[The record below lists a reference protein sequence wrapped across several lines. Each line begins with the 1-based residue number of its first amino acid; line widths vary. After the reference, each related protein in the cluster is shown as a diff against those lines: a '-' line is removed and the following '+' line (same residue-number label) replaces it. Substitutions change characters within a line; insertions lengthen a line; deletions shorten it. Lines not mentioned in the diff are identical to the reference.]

1 MKKINLLFFF
11 RVISSLKILGL
22 ILLLTSNFLYGH
34 NHYLETDPAENPD
47 ESTRSPN
54 SKENNELDE
63 TTKKL
68 RDNLISAGFIHSVG
82 SSGPN
87 QSIYRSTHNSRLVNK
102 VFEAECSEEYKK
114 FDEDMESFIQSIN
127 NPQASSNQTLR
138 IEGALTSCINKIFKE
153 YKKLNNLF
161 TRPIN
166 KLYNNKFSHQTTCLL
181 NTLDSSFITDN
192 IKETSNSSKNFKE
205 IKKYINNFLKLT
217 DHCIKPENGIVS
229 LQKNFNP
236 QLCGLR
242 RLYSFNQTE
251 HAKLKTFFETQVP
264 TDEGSKSCHVLRDEL
279 IKFTEDSAFKKFIAL
294 AKTDC
299 SSIQSLKHSSND
311 DCSTLAKQLNPPYPE
326 KNPDNL
332 FNECSSAIDTAYKQC
347 FGEEGQQT
355 ESQLVLSLIN
365 QKSPAVC
372 EQNRLA
378 KAQQAKQDCVQAINQ
393 CMDDCADKIESFKE
407 KFLQCFFLPDFNP
420 NSYRA
425 IHKHS
430 NCQQRIKDLK
440 DAFQEQA
447 GKAPFEVVNP
457 TLESLNHST
466 DSNSSTAFHIKDTCS
481 DPLEKTQF
489 AKKLTEMQ
497 KECQQNPQQQNSQE
511 HNQLVDPVTASH
523 TSSGSSARHSTSSSS
538 SGGVKNA
545 PFSYENNN
553 PFNYNSHSQTEDNQ
567 NPNSSF
573 QILPPDSSPHNSRSD
588 NNKGSVSAD
597 FENTKDSATDPNSS
611 YKNSSSS
618 PPSRRGISSQG
629 YSSSNENPS
638 LAETNTEK
646 ETDQTLSNKIHKGIR
661 QFLTSD
667 EQYGAIDE
675 RYPQS
680 ATSQF
685 LDWLGDKKRQAKKQ
699 ALKAYDGIAGIS
711 REEFQ
716 RRLQLNNEGVDL
728 FELQKELFIEA
739 CKTHNCEGSGA
750 SSEVQAQINQ
760 QGRQPSSQ

>member
-22 ILLLTSNFLYGH
+22 ILLLNSNFLYGH
-34 NHYLETDPAENPD
+34 NHYLETDPVENPD

-54 SKENNELDE
+54 SKENNELDA

-87 QSIYRSTHNSRLVNK
+87 QFIYRSTPDSMLVNK
-102 VFEAECSEEYKK
+102 VFKAECPNEYKK
-114 FDEDMESFIQSIN
+114 FDEDREFLIQSIN
-127 NPQASSNQTLR
+127 NSQAPSNQTLI
-138 IEGALTSCINKIFKE
+138 IEAYLRKCIDNIYKNYVNLSHKFAQPINQNWTSLTQTVDPNAKVFLDRKFADSIKSLSKPQFENWKKIKNKIKE
-153 YKKLNNLF
+153 YREFEDICDSAVNSAQCFKASFRGRSCPNFYDQRLQNLF
-161 TRPIN
+161 N
-166 KLYNNKFSHQTTCLL
+166 ALDQGFWGKTCRQWIGDFEDF
-181 NTLDSSFITDN
+181 TKTD
-192 IKETSNSSKNFKE
+192 TFKN
-205 IKKYINNFLKLT
+205 
-217 DHCIKPENGIVS
+217 
-229 LQKNFNP
+229 
-236 QLCGLR
+236 
-242 RLYSFNQTE
+242 
-251 HAKLKTFFETQVP
+251 
-264 TDEGSKSCHVLRDEL
+264 
-279 IKFTEDSAFKKFIAL
+279 FIAL

-299 SSIQSLKHSSND
+299 SSIQSLKQSNNE
-311 DCSTLAKQLNPPYPE
+311 DCSTIAKQLDPPYPE

-347 FGEEGQQT
+347 FGEAGQQT
-355 ESQLVLSLIN
+355 ESQLALSLIN

-378 KAQQAKQDCVQAINQ
+378 KAQQAKQDCAQAINQ
-393 CMDDCADKIESFKE
+393 CMGDCADKIESFKE

-420 NSYRA
+420 NSYKT

-430 NCQQRIKDLK
+430 DCQERITNLK

-457 TLESLNHST
+457 SLESLNHSI

-489 AKKLTEMQ
+489 EKKLAEMQ
-497 KECQQNPQQQNSQE
+497 KECQQNPQQQNNQQHS
-511 HNQLVDPVTASH
+511 QLVDPVTASH
-523 TSSGSSARHSTSSSS
+523 TSSGSSARHPKSSSS
-538 SGGVKNA
+538 PGGIKNA

-553 PFNYNSHSQTEDNQ
+553 PFNYNSQSQTEDNQ

-573 QILPPDSSPHNSRSD
+573 QILPPDSSPHNPQSD

-597 FENTKDSATDPNSS
+597 FENTKDDSANDDPHSS
-611 YKNSSSS
+611 YKNSNSS
-618 PPSRRGISSQG
+618 PPSRRGVSSQG
-629 YSSSNENPS
+629 YSPSNENPS

-646 ETDQTLSNKIHKGIR
+646 ENQTLSNKIHKGIR
-661 QFLTSD
+661 QYLTSD

-675 RYPQS
+675 ERYPQS
-680 ATSQF
+680 ATAQF
-685 LDWLGDKKRQAKKQ
+685 LNWLGDKKRQAKKQ

-728 FELQKELFIEA
+728 FELQRELFISA

-760 QGRQPSSQ
+760 QSRQPSSQ